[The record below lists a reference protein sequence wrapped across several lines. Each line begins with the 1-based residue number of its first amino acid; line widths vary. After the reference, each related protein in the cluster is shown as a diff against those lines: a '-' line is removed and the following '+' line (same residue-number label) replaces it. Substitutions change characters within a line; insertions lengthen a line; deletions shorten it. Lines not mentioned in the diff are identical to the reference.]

1 MSNLV
6 VTKQIVR
13 DKLILNGNQSVS
25 ELCFTIFKDET
36 ISMMRFNEIMAY
48 VMELEQEG
56 TISYNAFKGYYSC
69 DKVI

>member
-1 MSNLV
+1 MSNLI
-6 VTKQIVR
+6 VTKQMVR
-13 DKLILNGNQSVS
+13 DYLIFNGNQSVS
-25 ELCFTIFKDET
+25 ELCYKIFKDEV

-56 TISYNAFKGYYSC
+56 VISYNPYKGYYTC